1 MAKKASSII
10 NIENISE
17 VEQERIARIFLPAI
31 EDYFKDPEVQRNF
44 KIWQKNRNS
53 KVCLG

>member
-44 KIWQKNRNS
+44 KIWQLQNS
-53 KVCLG
+53 